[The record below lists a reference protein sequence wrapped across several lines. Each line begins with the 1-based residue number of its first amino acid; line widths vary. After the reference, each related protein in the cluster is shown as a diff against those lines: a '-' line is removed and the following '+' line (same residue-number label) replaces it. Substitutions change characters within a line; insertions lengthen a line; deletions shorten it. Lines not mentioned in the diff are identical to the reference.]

1 MSLSIDSRYITGIYA
16 LGQWFKVKK
25 DSVDVDAFEFTN
37 WEERSPHSGDTYT
50 VHHTDYIM
58 GSLYLKNRDGSQCGT
73 HGPNSRGS
81 WANPGG
87 CDGISFIDDATNE
100 RVSFSLMEV
109 RAFREARP

>member
-37 WEERSPHSGDTYT
+37 WEEPEPHDGNRWN
-50 VHHTDYIM
+50 VAHTDYTM
-58 GSLYLKNRDGSQCGT
+58 GSLYPEQKGASGRYRPDSRACFATPTGST
-73 HGPNSRGS
+73 
-81 WANPGG
+81 
-87 CDGISFIDDATNE
+87 GISFIDASTGE

-109 RAFREARP
+109 RAFREVQK